1 MLNKPN
7 CFKNKS
13 IYLAGLI
20 TPIALVLMLS
30 TFQQPVHAGPLEDGQ
45 SEAEQDFLRS
55 NGQNKD
61 PGCNPQNGVDY
72 CTAYKLGYESRWA
85 HMWALYDCSSG
96 VCQ

>member
-1 MLNKPN
+1 MIKKLN

-13 IYLAGLI
+13 LVGLI
-20 TPIALVLMLS
+20 LSIALVLMS
-30 TFQQPVHAGPLEDGQ
+30 PTFLQPTQAGPLEDGP

-61 PGCNPQNGVDY
+61 PGCSPENGVDY
-72 CTAYKLGYESRWA
+72 CTAYKFGYETRWA